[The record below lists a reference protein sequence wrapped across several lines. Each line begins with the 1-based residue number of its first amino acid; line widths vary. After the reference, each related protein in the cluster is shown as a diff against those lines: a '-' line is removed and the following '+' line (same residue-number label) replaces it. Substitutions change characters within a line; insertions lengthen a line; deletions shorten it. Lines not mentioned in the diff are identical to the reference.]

1 MASSKALSTSL
12 PTSTKGCSCGSRSST
27 SSSTRVSAA
36 DRCLRSPRSGPL
48 LHLHA
53 PFSIQQGTRKPWT
66 MQIYLPQKC
75 ISKRANRDAFALK
88 AQVAFNDLIKHALR
102 FYLCCKNL
110 PSQLREPEILKSS
123 TAHDWLKFIPLLH
136 LNLKRKTV
144 IVLLGSVMAGILLMV
159 GAPVTSPNPITWA
172 LTEENLIFLEAWR
185 TIDRAYID
193 KTFNGQSWFRYR
205 EEALRREPMN
215 NREQTYA
222 AIRKML
228 MTLEDPFTRFLEP
241 EKFNTLRTGTR
252 GAVTGVGLEVG
263 YDSSGAEA
271 NLVVIAPVIGG
282 PADRSGIVP
291 GDIISE
297 IDGVSTKG
305 LGLYDAAQRLQGP
318 ENSDVKLTVQKK
330 QSGLLKTVL
339 LVRERIKINPV
350 SWSLC
355 EVVEEGKDAVRI
367 GYIRLA
373 TFNENASRSI
383 KEAIQKL
390 KESGAA
396 AYILDMRNNS
406 GGLFPAGVEIA
417 KMWLEKGV
425 IVYISDSMG
434 VRDIYE
440 ADGNGTLAT
449 DEPLAVLVN
458 KGTASASEILAGAL
472 KDNKRAI
479 ILGEP
484 TFGKGKIQSVFELSD
499 GSGMAVTI
507 ARYETP
513 AHVDIDKVGIT
524 PDHPLPASIPL
535 EKEDFCRC
543 LIDSSLPCHMPPS
556 TFFSR

>member
-1 MASSKALSTSL
+1 MAMASLKAPSVPLAI
-12 PTSTKGCSCGSRSST
+12 STKTSCFTISCVQLHET
-27 SSSTRVSAA
+27 KPSAA
-36 DRCLRSPRSGPL
+36 CRFLPL
-48 LHLHA
+48 PSLKI
-53 PFSIQQGTRKPWT
+53 PFCILQQTRKSWANR
-66 MQIYLPQKC
+66 ICFHQKC
-75 ISKRANRDAFALK
+75 ISKRVNRDVSTLK
-88 AQVAFNDLIKHALR
+88 VIQVAFNDLIKQALQ

-110 PSQLREPEILKSS
+110 RSQLREPEILKSS
-123 TAHDWLKFIPLLH
+123 AALDWLKLIPSLH
-136 LNLKRKTV
+136 QNLKRKTV
-144 IVLLGSVMAGILLMV
+144 IVILGSVMAGILLTV
-159 GAPVTSPNPITWA
+159 GAPVTSLNPITWA

-193 KTFNGQSWFRYR
+193 KTFNGQTWFRYR
-205 EEALRREPMN
+205 EEALKHEPMN

-241 EKFNTLRTGTR
+241 EKFSSLRTGTR

-263 YDSSGAEA
+263 FDSSGANA

-282 PADRSGIVP
+282 PAERAGIVP

-297 IDGVSTKG
+297 IDGISTNG
-305 LGLYDAAQRLQGP
+305 MGLYDAAQRLQGP
-318 ENSDVKLTVQKK
+318 ESSEVKLTVHKK
-330 QSGLLKTVL
+330 ESDSPNTIL
-339 LVRERIKINPV
+339 LVREKIKINPV
-350 SWSLC
+350 SWRLC
-355 EVVEEGKDAVRI
+355 EVVEEGKDSVQI

-390 KESGAA
+390 KESGAT

-434 VRDIYE
+434 IRDIYE
-440 ADGNGTLAT
+440 ADGYGTLAT
-449 DEPLAVLVN
+449 NEPLAVLVN

-472 KDNKRAI
+472 KDNRRAT

-499 GSGMAVTI
+499 GSGMAVTV

-513 AHVDIDKVGIT
+513 AHVDIDKVGII
-524 PDHPLPASIPL
+524 PDHSLPTTIPL
-535 EKEDFCRC
+535 DKEDFCRC

-556 TFFSR
+556 TFFSK

>member
-1 MASSKALSTSL
+1 MALKCAPMVTFWEGKAEGNTCIASGGVMKIPLNPQAYVRWPVHL
-12 PTSTKGCSCGSRSST
+12 QLK
-27 SSSTRVSAA
+27 TRVATKPCQTSVEEDWKVKQRQILKNQVQPAILQGA
-36 DRCLRSPRSGPL
+36 KKSWAIHVFFHQSCIRKTIKGDL
-48 LHLHA
+48 LLVNV
-53 PFSIQQGTRKPWT
+53 
-66 MQIYLPQKC
+66 L
-75 ISKRANRDAFALK
+75 
-88 AQVAFNDLIKHALR
+88 QVKLLYKFL
-102 FYLCCKNL
+102 LCCKAKL
-110 PSQLREPEILKSS
+110 QSHMQEHEFLKTS
-123 TAHDWLKFIPLLH
+123 AAYDWLRSIPSLKLH
-136 LNLKRKTV
+136 WKRKTV
-144 IVLLGSVMAGILLMV
+144 TFIFGLVMAGVLLMV
-159 GAPVTSPNPITWA
+159 GAPVTAPNPVTWA

-193 KTFNGQSWFRYR
+193 KTFNGKSWFRYR

-228 MTLEDPFTRFLEP
+228 LTLEDPFTRFLEP
-241 EKFNTLRTGTR
+241 EKFKTLRTGTR

-263 YDSSGAEA
+263 FDSSGVDA

-282 PADRSGIVP
+282 PAERAGIVP
-291 GDIISE
+291 GDIISK
-297 IDGVSTKG
+297 IDGVSTTG
-305 LGLYDAAQRLQGP
+305 MGLYDAAQRLQGP
-318 ENSDVKLTVQKK
+318 ESSEVKLTVQKK
-330 QSGLLKTVL
+330 QSGSSNTFS

-350 SWSLC
+350 SWRLC
-355 EVVEEGKDAVRI
+355 EVEQEGKEAKQI

-390 KESGAA
+390 KESGATA
-396 AYILDMRNNS
+396 FILDMRNNS

-417 KMWLEKGV
+417 RMWLEKGV
-425 IVYISDSMG
+425 IVYITDSMG

-440 ADGNGTLAT
+440 ADGTGTLAT
-449 DEPLAVLVN
+449 EEPLAVLVN

-472 KDNKRAI
+472 KDNKRAT

-513 AHVDIDKVGIT
+513 AHVDIDKVNRK
-524 PDHPLPASIPL
+524 PDAIVNFRLL
-535 EKEDFCRC
+535 K
-543 LIDSSLPCHMPPS
+543 M
-556 TFFSR
+556 